1 MDKVFI
7 EKRRQLSA
15 GKKDNYWALAKCTKG
30 YSAID
35 REIRSLF
42 VAAFNNNL
50 HVTVLPNVKDM
61 LQVKDADSVKVLVC
75 KVLTQIGLGLE
86 TSFLILSVISQL
98 SRARPECVRA
108 LDSYKQMSDCTK

>member
-1 MDKVFI
+1 VLDGK
-7 EKRRQLSA
+7 ELPTHRKWTKSSLRSDDSCLLARR
-15 GKKDNYWALAKCTKG
+15 